1 MYPERCLP
9 EQYTLTKAVYDSG
22 MADTP
27 EVTPQEAQT
36 RVQNGALLLD
46 VREQREYDEE
56 RIPGATLLPLTE
68 LTVRYDELPKDRE
81 IVAQCRSG
89 KRSAQATDFLR
100 DQGYNVVNMEG
111 GILRWKAEGLPT
123 EQD

>member
-1 MYPERCLP
+1 
-9 EQYTLTKAVYDSG
+9 

-27 EVTPQEAQT
+27 EISVHETQK

-46 VREQREYDEE
+46 VREQNEYDEE
-56 RIPGATLLPLTE
+56 RIPGAQLLPLSE
-68 LTVRYDELPKDRE
+68 LTARFDELPESRE
-81 IVAQCRSG
+81 IIAQCRSG

-100 DQGYNVVNMEG
+100 AQGFDVTNMEG